1 MFRRSSRSVLALAG
15 LALTLAVSSCGSSKG
30 DDNTVDGPATPGLD
44 TAVAVSGEVGSEPKV
59 KWSSELSVTKVTS
72 EVVVAGDGDE
82 VAAGD
87 NVLAQIWVGNGTSRA
102 VAYSS
107 FAEKPQVI
115 NVGESTIPA
124 ISDAIEGATI
134 GSRLLIA
141 APPKDAFG
149 EQGNPQMGLG
159 NKDTVVFIVDVV
171 GELASGPQGGDRK
184 PALWA
189 PEVVV
194 SDELPTGLNF
204 ADVPKPAGKLL
215 RTTLIAGVGD
225 AVAKG
230 DHLYVNY
237 LGQVPG
243 ADAPFDESY
252 SRGAPFDFVIGQG
265 NVVAGW
271 DEGLIGVNVGSR
283 VILQVPPDK
292 GYGEDGQPDVGIKG
306 TDTMYFIVDVLAVA

>member
-1 MFRRSSRSVLALAG
+1 V
-15 LALTLAVSSCGSSKG
+15 T
-30 DDNTVDGPATPGLD
+30 
-44 TAVAVSGEVGSEPKV
+44 GEVGSEPKV
-59 KWSSELSVTKVTS
+59 EWSSELSVTKVTS
-72 EVVVAGDGDE
+72 EVVIAGDGDE

-87 NVLAQIWVGNGTSRA
+87 NVLAQVWVGNGTSKA

-124 ISDAIEGATI
+124 LADAIEGATV

-149 EQGNPQMGLG
+149 DQGNPQMGLG

-184 PALWA
+184 PAQWA

-204 ADVPKPAGKLL
+204 ANAPEPVGKLL
-215 RTTLIAGVGD
+215 RTTLIAGEGD
-225 AVAKG
+225 PVAKG

-237 LGQVPG
+237 LGQVTS

-252 SRGAPFDFVIGQG
+252 SRGAPFDFVIGEG
-265 NVVAGW
+265 SVVAGW

-283 VILQVPPDK
+283 VILQIPPDK
-292 GYGEDGQPDVGIKG
+292 GYGEAGQPDVGIKG